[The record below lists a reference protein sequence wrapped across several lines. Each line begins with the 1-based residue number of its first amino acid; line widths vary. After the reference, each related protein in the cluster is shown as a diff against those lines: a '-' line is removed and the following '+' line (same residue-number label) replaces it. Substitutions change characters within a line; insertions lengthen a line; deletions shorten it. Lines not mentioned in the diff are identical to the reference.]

1 MPKLYAVLASLL
13 IGLTCA
19 LTNNNVKANK
29 KRDDPK
35 DQDTKIQLVELKTL
49 FLLNL
54 KTKAPFPT

>member
-19 LTNNNVKANK
+19 LTNNNVKA
-29 KRDDPK
+29 KRKREDPI

-54 KTKAPFPT
+54 KTKTPFSI